1 MNRQNLC
8 RLCYHS
14 SQRLL
19 LPHTIAGYASFYL
32 HKYLNFQMVS
42 VDSEVKEQDAELL
55 LTSVLYLACKVSEQF
70 RTIRDVF
77 NVVKAIMNPGIVVS
91 DLDKL
96 YIDRKEEIIAMEHS
110 ILRVLKFEPEIDLA
124 YQYLFN
130 IARYLFL
137 CRDVVRIAN
146 NLLNDL
152 HQDPLIVQEKAE
164 NIGLA
169 TILVAIKISQQLG
182 LAVSTKGPRMML
194 AEDGKRPWWADFSDE
209 EEILLRIS
217 RTIVRLWQTG
227 LQGEGDTLYLN
238 KIVDQNGLDSN

>member
-1 MNRQNLC
+1 M
-8 RLCYHS
+8 
-14 SQRLL
+14 
-19 LPHTIAGYASFYL
+19 
-32 HKYLNFQMVS
+32 
-42 VDSEVKEQDAELL
+42 
-55 LTSVLYLACKVSEQF
+55 
-70 RTIRDVF
+70 
-77 NVVKAIMNPGIVVS
+77 
-91 DLDKL
+91 
-96 YIDRKEEIIAMEHS
+96 
-110 ILRVLKFEPEIDLA
+110 
-124 YQYLFN
+124 
-130 IARYLFL
+130 FL

-182 LAVSTKGPRMML
+182 LAVSTKGSRMML

-227 LQGEGDTLYLN
+227 LQGEDDTLYLN